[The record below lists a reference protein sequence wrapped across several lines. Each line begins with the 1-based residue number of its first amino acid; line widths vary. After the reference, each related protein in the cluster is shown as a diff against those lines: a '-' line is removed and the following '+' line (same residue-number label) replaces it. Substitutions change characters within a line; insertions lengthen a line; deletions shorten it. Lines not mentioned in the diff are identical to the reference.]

1 MGLGLDYAFGVC
13 FWFWELSV
21 GTWELSVGIR
31 ELSVGTRKLGED
43 GFCGVGLMK
52 ELMEIMDGED

>member
-21 GTWELSVGIR
+21 GTWELSVGTR
-31 ELSVGTRKLGED
+31 ELGED